1 MVLWK
6 LDKTVQTGYGPDAG
20 PSNKGRPIP
29 YNFMTRHV
37 KVSFSKKKKKKI
49 SSVAQQ
55 LKSDLGRL
63 FVEVYR
69 LTQKLLFF

>member
-1 MVLWK
+1 MQVLLTK
-6 LDKTVQTGYGPDAG
+6 VM
-20 PSNKGRPIP
+20 NRPIP

-37 KVSFSKKKKKKI
+37 NVSFSKKRL
-49 SSVAQQ
+49 SSVAQK

-69 LTQKLLFF
+69 SHTIRQTDTKTFF